1 MKNYRIG
8 EKTFSLIN
16 ALFMLLICA
25 TMLYPFLYLISV
37 AISTENVPMTKIY
50 LIPPEVTLN
59 NIKQV
64 LKNEYILYGF
74 RNTIVRTILGT
85 FLSVTFT
92 VLGAYPLSKKYFPN
106 RKFWMAFISVT
117 MFFSAGL
124 VPTYLWIKA
133 LGLRDTIWVLVLPG
147 LVSAYNLII
156 ARNFFMGLPESV
168 EESARIDGAN
178 DWCILY
184 KIIVPMSMPIIAT
197 LTLWIAVDQ
206 WNAWFDS
213 MLYITDAKKQVL
225 QVVVRRIVLEG
236 SIDPTDGNPEL
247 QASANPE
254 MLKAATTL
262 VTTVPILVVY
272 PFIQKYFVKGVMVGS
287 VKG

>member
-8 EKTFSLIN
+8 EKFFSIFN
-16 ALFMLLICA
+16 GLFMILICA
-25 TMLYPFLYLISV
+25 TTIYPFLYLISLSL
-37 AISTENVPMTKIY
+37 STVNVPMTKIY
-50 LIPPEVTLN
+50 IIPPEVTVD

-64 LKNEYILYGF
+64 LTNEYILYGF
-74 RNTIVRTILGT
+74 KNTILRTICGT

-106 RKFWMAFISVT
+106 RSFWMAFIAFT

-124 VPTYLWIKA
+124 VPTYLWNKT
-133 LGLRDTIWVLVLPG
+133 LGLRDTMWVLLLPG
-147 LVSAYNLII
+147 LISAYNLII

-168 EESARIDGAN
+168 EESARIDGAS
-178 DWCILY
+178 DWLILF
-184 KIIVPMSMPIIAT
+184 KIVIPMSLPIVAT
-197 LTLWIAVDQ
+197 LALWIAVDH

-247 QASANPE
+247 QISANPE